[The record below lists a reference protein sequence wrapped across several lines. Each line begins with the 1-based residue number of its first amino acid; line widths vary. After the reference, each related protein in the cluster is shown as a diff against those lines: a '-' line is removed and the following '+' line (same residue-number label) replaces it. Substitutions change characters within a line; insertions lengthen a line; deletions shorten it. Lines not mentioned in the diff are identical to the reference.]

1 MTKFTTDY
9 VFYTATNTNG
19 MTKNEIVGF
28 HLYNPNGLVAKL
40 PDTDD
45 FIHGDVF
52 FAGCQIVYGR
62 YHNYHAEWL
71 RSVFMKE
78 KKRYTKWTLMHHLG
92 QLAYDVDRAWTVI
105 AEKKAA
111 A

>member
-9 VFYTATNTNG
+9 VFNTATNTNK
-19 MTKNEIVGF
+19 MTKNEIVCF

-40 PDTDD
+40 PDFDD

-52 FAGCQIVYGR
+52 FAGCEIVYGR

-71 RSVFMKE
+71 RGVCMKE
-78 KKRYTKWTLMHHLG
+78 KSYTKWKLMYHLG
-92 QLAYDVDRAWTVI
+92 HLADDVDKAWAVI
-105 AEKKAA
+105 AEKKAVA
-111 A
+111 